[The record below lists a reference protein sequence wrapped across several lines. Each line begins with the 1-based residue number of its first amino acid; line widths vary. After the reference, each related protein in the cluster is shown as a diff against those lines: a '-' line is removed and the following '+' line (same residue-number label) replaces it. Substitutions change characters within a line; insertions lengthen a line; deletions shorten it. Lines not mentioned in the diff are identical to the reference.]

1 MKSRSSIPLLAWS
14 VRDLSRYPLETALLF
29 LAIFALV
36 AILGTA
42 LLLSQALSTTAS
54 LILKDSPAVVVR
66 RVNPVGWSAL
76 PAQESI
82 RLAQSVPGVLYAGA
96 RIWGVASSP
105 GGTVTVFGFDGSN
118 RLDGFP
124 KNVPVPK
131 RGEAV
136 IGAGVRMAGDPDFIE
151 LSGHDTLTLK
161 IIKVLN
167 AKTSIVAHDLV
178 LINPADARKLCGIA
192 EGFASDLTIEVFHEA
207 EAEAILPDLA
217 KVFPWPVQMTT
228 RSEAIGI
235 YTSAA
240 TRRGGIV
247 YIAILPG
254 ILALALIIVGVVK
267 GQMVQ
272 SCNVGLYKALGWT
285 TNNIFQMQLLKALV
299 VGIPAVSI
307 GMLVSYALVFWPG
320 ASWPGHLFFGWDE
333 SAPQLFLNASGALLV
348 LIEMVALVFFPY
360 LTAALWPILRAS
372 IADPQD
378 LLESN

>member
-1 MKSRSSIPLLAWS
+1 M
-14 VRDLSRYPLETALLF
+14 DTALLF
-29 LAIFALV
+29 LAIFTLV

-42 LLLSQALSTTAS
+42 LLLSQAISTTAG

-76 PAQESI
+76 PVQESI
-82 RLAQSVPGVLYAGA
+82 RLARSVPGVLHASA
-96 RIWGVASSP
+96 RIWGVAGSP

-118 RLDGFP
+118 RPGGFT

-131 RGEAV
+131 QGEAV
-136 IGAGVRMAGDPDFIE
+136 IGSGVRMAGDPDFIQ

-161 IIKVLN
+161 IIEALN

-192 EGFASDLTIEVFHEA
+192 EGFASDLAIEVFHEA

-217 KVFPWPVQMTT
+217 KVFPWPVRMTT

-247 YIAILPG
+247 YIAIIPG
-254 ILALALIIVGVVK
+254 ILALALIIFGVVK
-267 GQMVQ
+267 GQIVQ
-272 SCNVGLYKALGWT
+272 NCNVGLYKALGWT
-285 TNNIFQMQLLKALV
+285 TTNIFRMQLLKALV
-299 VGIPAVSI
+299 IGIPAVST
-307 GMLVSYALVFWPG
+307 GMVVSYALVFWPG
-320 ASWPGHLFFGWDE
+320 ASWPGNLFFGWDE
-333 SAPQLFLNASGALLV
+333 RPPQLFLNASGAFLV
-348 LIEMVALVFFPY
+348 LIEMVALVFLPY

-378 LLESN
+378 LLESK